1 MDVGTDDIEDGNLCQ
16 TPPKAKLIFRRKTR
30 DNALSPGSLRAGK
43 LAKIKDELMYE
54 KMQTMIKVE
63 LSLMRVDI
71 EREMHAAVVASKN
84 DMHTTLKGEMHAIVR
99 AEVNVL
105 ECVMQKRLDDA
116 LAVFESWKSNV
127 EKRISDKDALIEEL
141 KGELAALKS
150 IPGKEGENQPSMIK
164 ELENI
169 KEQVKTLR
177 EEEEQ
182 KSRTASSWADVLT
195 KTQKKVDEAEKWIE
209 VAKKGKDKIPEATP
223 TSTIINM
230 TIEEEQRRRTRALHV
245 RVTGLKDTENVEEEV
260 KELLKRMGISEPT
273 HTGAW
278 RVGKKGNDGKGKSKE
293 RALIMRFPTLDV
305 RGEFLKKRSTL
316 KETGIFL
323 GDDLTLA
330 QVAHMQEMLPE
341 IQAARKKGKIA
352 FYRGGRVVILERRTA

>member
-1 MDVGTDDIEDGNLCQ
+1 
-16 TPPKAKLIFRRKTR
+16 
-30 DNALSPGSLRAGK
+30 
-43 LAKIKDELMYE
+43 
-54 KMQTMIKVE
+54 
-63 LSLMRVDI
+63 
-71 EREMHAAVVASKN
+71 MH
-84 DMHTTLKGEMHAIVR
+84 
-99 AEVNVL
+99 
-105 ECVMQKRLDDA
+105 
-116 LAVFESWKSNV
+116 
-127 EKRISDKDALIEEL
+127 
-141 KGELAALKS
+141 
-150 IPGKEGENQPSMIK
+150 
-164 ELENI
+164 
-169 KEQVKTLR
+169 
-177 EEEEQ
+177 
-182 KSRTASSWADVLT
+182 
-195 KTQKKVDEAEKWIE
+195 
-209 VAKKGKDKIPEATP
+209 EATP

-293 RALIMRFPTLDV
+293 RALIMRFPTLEV